1 MEKCQLHSSFNYNY
15 KTHYCT
21 HNTNMNSRVLTT
33 AVLIA
38 TAAFFTSCLEEDV
51 LGPDSPLTHQ
61 TLIAEMTGPAE
72 AQQTKTCVDVR
83 NPNTGFIGFLWQ
95 PEDEIGVYSQDG
107 NSRNANFK
115 CTAEQNVPQ
124 AEFDG
129 EMNGAPYYAYYPYS
143 SDNDNCEVTALKG
156 VLSSEQAFDPESGSL
171 SCDYKYGIRTSDDE
185 NTFNFK
191 QLFTMLRITL
201 NASETGLEG
210 ERLNNISLS
219 VTDASGKARPICGD
233 FTFSAVDGSWAA
245 GSNTSGSISM
255 PWATRPTLTS
265 GKTYLGFI
273 TLMPVVK
280 VGDKLHIEVNSEG
293 HKASFTAD
301 CKVEFKAGYVYD
313 LPLTLKEISENNK
326 FGYTEET
333 IERPSIET
341 FVLEVSK
348 NSDKLLN
355 NKLVWNSSS
364 HTPSFTNVS
373 SYTATVNNDTDEIT
387 LTIPYL
393 YDFKLKPTFT
403 ITGSGVVVKANGQ
416 EQENGVTEVDF
427 THPVTYSLVNDK
439 GASRDYI
446 VKITNTGLPVVIVKH
461 STSGSYSKE
470 YEGGVEIFGNN
481 IGGTLVN
488 EYVDFMIRGKKADWV
503 KDDHITIYNADGT
516 LDCEVDGGVRL
527 RGNTSKVY
535 PKKPFA
541 LKFNEK
547 KSVLGMPKHKR
558 WVLLANWLDHS
569 MIRNAVAFDIAQT
582 IEHAWRDSGGAI
594 GDGIPWNV
602 HGQNVELIVIDKDG
616 DAHHVGN
623 YLLCEQIKIDSNR
636 LDIQDAYDVEEP
648 GADDFTQYGHL
659 LEVDG
664 NYDEASKFKT
674 SKSVPFM
681 FKDEVTNNILNSV
694 KEKVQRIETNIYNGN
709 FEDAYEDLD
718 INSVV
723 DQWLIWEL
731 AMNREYGDPRSVYM
745 FMDGD
750 GKLCAGPVWDFD
762 RGTFQNQDNAT
773 SLGNSISYRV
783 KPDNEWICW
792 RTQESETYSYIWYK
806 QLIKDPIFQETVQK
820 RWAVIKPYLDMI
832 VGQIEYYGQTQ
843 AVSYTFDSAMWPT
856 NTSDIKKYKSDFK
869 DWSGDELLGAN
880 GNYQEVINN
889 FITVYKE
896 RLAGMDALITSGT
909 FTK

>member
-1 MEKCQLHSSFNYNY
+1 
-15 KTHYCT
+15 
-21 HNTNMNSRVLTT
+21 
-33 AVLIA
+33 
-38 TAAFFTSCLEEDV
+38 
-51 LGPDSPLTHQ
+51 
-61 TLIAEMTGPAE
+61 
-72 AQQTKTCVDVR
+72 
-83 NPNTGFIGFLWQ
+83 
-95 PEDEIGVYSQDG
+95 
-107 NSRNANFK
+107 
-115 CTAEQNVPQ
+115 
-124 AEFDG
+124 
-129 EMNGAPYYAYYPYS
+129 
-143 SDNDNCEVTALKG
+143 
-156 VLSSEQAFDPESGSL
+156 
-171 SCDYKYGIRTSDDE
+171 
-185 NTFNFK
+185 
-191 QLFTMLRITL
+191 
-201 NASETGLEG
+201 
-210 ERLNNISLS
+210 
-219 VTDASGKARPICGD
+219 
-233 FTFSAVDGSWAA
+233 
-245 GSNTSGSISM
+245 
-255 PWATRPTLTS
+255 
-265 GKTYLGFI
+265 
-273 TLMPVVK
+273 
-280 VGDKLHIEVNSEG
+280 
-293 HKASFTAD
+293 
-301 CKVEFKAGYVYD
+301 
-313 LPLTLKEISENNK
+313 
-326 FGYTEET
+326 
-333 IERPSIET
+333 
-341 FVLEVSK
+341 
-348 NSDKLLN
+348 
-355 NKLVWNSSS
+355 
-364 HTPSFTNVS
+364 
-373 SYTATVNNDTDEIT
+373 
-387 LTIPYL
+387 
-393 YDFKLKPTFT
+393 
-403 ITGSGVVVKANGQ
+403 
-416 EQENGVTEVDF
+416 
-427 THPVTYSLVNDK
+427 
-439 GASRDYI
+439 
-446 VKITNTGLPVVIVKH
+446 
-461 STSGSYSKE
+461 
-470 YEGGVEIFGNN
+470 
-481 IGGTLVN
+481 
-488 EYVDFMIRGKKADWV
+488 MIRGKKADWV

-569 MIRNAVAFDIAQT
+569 MIRNSVAFDIAQI
-582 IEHAWRDSGGAI
+582 IEYAWRNSGGAI

-659 LEVDG
+659 LEIDG

-681 FKDEVTNNILNSV
+681 FKDEVTSNILNSV

-820 RWAVIKPYLDMI
+820 RWTVIKPYLDMI
-832 VGQIEYYGQTQ
+832 VDQIEYYGQTQ

-869 DWSGDELLGAN
+869 DWSGDEQLGAK